1 MKSVFSQKYI
11 SFIVGIL
18 CMYIFQDVE
27 SNTEQTA
34 EEEQGDNNS
43 GFNEHRKENK
53 AAGETPLQGCSY
65 WSWVDL
71 NIM

>member
-1 MKSVFSQKYI
+1 
-11 SFIVGIL
+11 
-18 CMYIFQDVE
+18 MYILEDVE

-65 WSWVDL
+65 WSWSRFKYYV
-71 NIM
+71 IVVRYVRKSSTMSGV

>member
-1 MKSVFSQKYI
+1 
-11 SFIVGIL
+11 
-18 CMYIFQDVE
+18 MYIFQDVE

-34 EEEQGDNNS
+34 EEEQGDSNS
-43 GFNEHRKENK
+43 GFNEHLKENK
-53 AAGETPLQGCSY
+53 AAGEIPLQGCSY